1 MQGGQ
6 GEVDRPPPGR
16 FVNVEGQR
24 VHVVDEGSGT
34 PLLLMAAMGSNWFDL
49 DHLAVRLVERG
60 WRVIRF
66 DRPGYGLSEPLPRG
80 RVLTLRLEVSWM
92 VGVLDELG
100 VVEPVTV
107 VGHSVATLYVE
118 AFARLHPARTAGIA
132 MLDGS
137 YVLLPWRFLPLGARI
152 DNAHRAVGAGRAI
165 TKRLRLP
172 RRGFSRMRTVVLPTP
187 PEGFYDH
194 EHYWAGRFFGGW
206 PMLLATMV
214 ENAAFPTLNASL
226 RRMRKHSPMP
236 DVPDVVVAALSGP
249 KPWRSFWLWKQSR
262 YARML
267 GGRLV
272 PVAASHFVVLEIPDE
287 SADVIDDLGA
297 AEREATPRHSPD

>member
-1 MQGGQ
+1 MPGGRD
-6 GEVDRPPPGR
+6 ERECPPPGR
-16 FVNVEGQR
+16 FVDVDGQR
-24 VHVVDEGSGT
+24 IHVIDEGSGT

-100 VVEPVTV
+100 IVEPVTV
-107 VGHSVATLYVE
+107 VGHSVASLYAE
-118 AFARLHPARTAGIA
+118 AFARAQPARTAGVA

-137 YVLLPWRFLPLGARI
+137 YVLLPWRVIPLGARI
-152 DNAHRAVGAGRAI
+152 SSAHRAVDAGRAV
-165 TKRLRLP
+165 TGRLRLP
-172 RRGFSRMRTVVLPTP
+172 RRGFSRVRSAVLPTP

-194 EHYWAGRFFGGW
+194 EHYWAGRVFGGW
-206 PMLLATMV
+206 PMLLATLV

-226 RRMRKHSPMP
+226 RRMRTRYPLP
-236 DVPDVVVAALSGP
+236 DVRIVVVAALSGP
-249 KPWRSFWLWKQSR
+249 APWQRFWLWKQGR
-262 YARML
+262 YAHLL
-267 GGRLV
+267 GGQLV
-272 PVAASHFVVLEIPDE
+272 SVVASHFVVLEVPDE
-287 SADVIDDLGA
+287 IADVIDRL
-297 AEREATPRHSPD
+297 R